1 VRRTAATVFCP
12 VGLADRSQKR
22 SVNFRQIDG
31 LRMTLENLQSGP
43 GYLFRRM
50 QQIAVAIFSEE
61 CAQFDLTCLQ
71 YSALARIR
79 ERPGIDVTRLSEI
92 MEFDRST
99 LGGVMER
106 LEMKGY
112 VRRRATPEDKRIKLL
127 EVTRQG
133 RVLLDEIQPSVERTQ
148 RRILEGLGSEDQKVL
163 LRLLTRLVDLNADVG
178 RTAPNYSEQEKPPVI
193 IALRPD
199 SGGATNARV
208 RPRNL
213 SRR

>member
-1 VRRTAATVFCP
+1 MA
-12 VGLADRSQKR
+12 
-22 SVNFRQIDG
+22 
-31 LRMTLENLQSGP
+31 LENLQSGP

-71 YSALARIR
+71 YSALVRIR
-79 ERPGIDVTRLSEI
+79 KRPGIDVTRLSEI

-127 EVTRQG
+127 EVTKQG
-133 RVLLDEIQPSVERTQ
+133 RTLLDEIQPYVERTQ
-148 RRILEGLGSEDQKVL
+148 RRILDGLSSDDQKAL
-163 LRLLTRLVDLNADVG
+163 LRLLSRLVELNADIG
-178 RTAPNYSEQEKPPVI
+178 RTAPNRSEQEKPQVI
-193 IALRPD
+193 VALRRD

-208 RPRNL
+208 RSRNL
-213 SRR
+213 SR

>member
-1 VRRTAATVFCP
+1 MA
-12 VGLADRSQKR
+12 
-22 SVNFRQIDG
+22 
-31 LRMTLENLQSGP
+31 LEKLQSGP

-71 YSALARIR
+71 YSALVRIR

-92 MEFDRST
+92 LEFDRST

-127 EVTRQG
+127 EVTKQG
-133 RVLLDEIQPSVERTQ
+133 RILLDEIQPYVERAQ
-148 RRILEGLGSEDQKVL
+148 RRILNGLGSEDQRAL
-163 LRLLTRLVDLNADVG
+163 LRLLSRLVELNADIG
-178 RTAPNYSEQEKPPVI
+178 RTAGNCPEQEKPQVI
-193 IALRPD
+193 VALRRD
-199 SGGATNARV
+199 SGAGTNARA
-208 RPRNL
+208 RSRNL
-213 SRR
+213 SR

>member
-1 VRRTAATVFCP
+1 
-12 VGLADRSQKR
+12 
-22 SVNFRQIDG
+22 
-31 LRMTLENLQSGP
+31 MTLENLQSGP

-50 QQIAVAIFSEE
+50 QQVAVAIFSKE

-71 YSALARIR
+71 YSALVRIR

-127 EVTRQG
+127 EVTKPG
-133 RVLLDEIQPSVERTQ
+133 RTLLDEIQPYVERAQ
-148 RRILEGLGSEDQKVL
+148 RRILDGLSSEDQKAL
-163 LRLLTRLVDLNADVG
+163 LRLLTRLVELNAG
-178 RTAPNYSEQEKPPVI
+178 IGPTTPNRSEQEKPQVI
-193 IALRPD
+193 VALRRD

-208 RPRNL
+208 RSRNL
-213 SRR
+213 SR